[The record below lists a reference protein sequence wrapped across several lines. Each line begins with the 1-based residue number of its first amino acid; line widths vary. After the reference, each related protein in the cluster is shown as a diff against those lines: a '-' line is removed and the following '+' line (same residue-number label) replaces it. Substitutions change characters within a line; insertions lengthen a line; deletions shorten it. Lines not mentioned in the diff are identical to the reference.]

1 MPLIVKEGIW
11 ADNGDVIVDQRS
23 LAHSPETLHDALNKA
38 FERTGHQLLS
48 KSGGESPATY
58 ASVEE
63 FDHAVA
69 QYEKECIAANATKAR
84 KKRLTKARRIAFNS
98 RRAQIELALIA
109 SGESYI
115 CAHPECET
123 ANDLTI
129 DHITP
134 LSKGGSDDLYNLQFM
149 CLSHN
154 SQKGD
159 R

>member
-1 MPLIVKEGIW
+1 MPLIVREGIW
-11 ADNGDVIVDQRS
+11 ADNGDVFVDERA
-23 LAHSPETLHDALNKA
+23 LLHSPETLHNALSKA

-58 ASVEE
+58 TSVAE
-63 FDHAVA
+63 FDQACE
-69 QYEKECIAANATKAR
+69 QYKKECVAAAAAKAR
-84 KKRLTKARRIAFNS
+84 KKHLTRARRSEFNS

-109 SGESYI
+109 SGKSYV

-123 ANDLTI
+123 TNDLTI
-129 DHITP
+129 DHIKP
-134 LSKGGSDDLYNLQFM
+134 LSKGGSDDLCNLQFM
-149 CLSHN
+149 CVSHN